1 MITVWVQKSNLDCYQ
16 IIPEPQQEEKKHF
29 YEVMFDGEFEDLL
42 NIKFELLAEG
52 ICSYRYD
59 NAFHQ
64 TQALKEKQSLM
75 KVASEAIA
83 PLQDAI
89 DLGIATDKELM
100 QLNAWKQY
108 RVDLNRID
116 TSTAPD
122 IAWPEKPQ

>member
-1 MITVWVQKSNLDCYQ
+1 MITVWVQKSNLDSYQ
-16 IIPEPQQEEKKHF
+16 IIPEPQQEEKNDF
-29 YEVMFDGEFEDLL
+29 YEVIFDGSFEDLL
-42 NIKFELLAEG
+42 NIKFELLANG
-52 ICSYRYD
+52 VCSYRHD

-64 TQALKEKQSLM
+64 TKALKEKQSSM
-75 KVASEAIA
+75 KLASEAIA

-89 DLGIATDKELM
+89 DLSIATDKELM

-122 IAWPEKPQ
+122 IDWPEKPQ